1 LSATRNAQPA
11 FRGWGVHRNLSQS
24 RSRARGIGKLE
35 PAAGADAVSRGPL
48 PFRQTDVARAIKGA
62 VAAGLTVQRVEV
74 DKAGKI
80 VVVVGSPAE
89 TVPLTTPR
97 NDFGDD
103 A

>member
-1 LSATRNAQPA
+1 
-11 FRGWGVHRNLSQS
+11 
-24 RSRARGIGKLE
+24 
-35 PAAGADAVSRGPL
+35 
-48 PFRQTDVARAIKGA
+48 VARAIKGA

-80 VVVVGSPAE
+80 VVVVSGPAE

>member
-1 LSATRNAQPA
+1 M
-11 FRGWGVHRNLSQS
+11 
-24 RSRARGIGKLE
+24 
-35 PAAGADAVSRGPL
+35 SRGPQT
-48 PFRQTDVARAIKGA
+48 FRQTDVARAVRGA